1 MSFTNA
7 KFIYRHGQ
15 DDFSLWIVQIDNQS
29 FQKSMQNAVRIT
41 GQPQDVLQHLPVVKP
56 QTDINLYYFF
66 SDTRTAEILSV
77 QVDQDFIEQY
87 HGQGNMVHG
96 NLQEIVK
103 KAVKID
109 NILLFLTPQEASIIS
124 SLLDLELCNCV
135 DNKREKVLSTIYDRL
150 EDVRAEYS
158 DAQRMVKLK
167 AEFEKNIFDEVE
179 EKSEVDLEL

>member
-1 MSFTNA
+1 MSFMNA

-15 DDFSLWIVQIDNQS
+15 DDFSLWIVQIDKQG
-29 FQKSMQNAVRIT
+29 FQKAMRNTARIT
-41 GQPQDVLQHLPVVKP
+41 GQPQDVLQYLPVMNP
-56 QTDINLYYFF
+56 QTDTNLYCFF
-66 SDTRTAEILSV
+66 SDTHMAEILSV
-77 QVDQDFIEQY
+77 QVDQDFVKQY
-87 HGQGNMVHG
+87 YGQGNMVRG

-135 DNKREKVLSTIYDRL
+135 DNKREKVLSTIYDSL
-150 EDVRAEYS
+150 QDVRPEYS